1 MIPEEQHAEVLNTVW
16 LTPQATYSKGGSFG
30 EKAINNESQA
40 RNGTAVCVTDCKM
53 ATLNKV
59 QYQSLVD
66 EHFKNQKLAK
76 IAFLKKLPM
85 FAHWYK
91 KPLDKLIESIM
102 EQNYIRN
109 QNVYLEDEKAQ
120 NVYLIT
126 QGEFLLTKRVPVKEE
141 YQVQLDKL
149 IGPN

>member
-1 MIPEEQHAEVLNTVW
+1 
-16 LTPQATYSKGGSFG
+16 
-30 EKAINNESQA
+30 
-40 RNGTAVCVTDCKM
+40 
-53 ATLNKV
+53 
-59 QYQSLVD
+59 
-66 EHFKNQKLAK
+66 
-76 IAFLKKLPM
+76 M

-109 QNVYLEDEKAQ
+109 QNVYLEDDKAQ

-141 YQVQLDKL
+141 YQV
-149 IGPN
+149 

>member
-1 MIPEEQHAEVLNTVW
+1 
-16 LTPQATYSKGGSFG
+16 
-30 EKAINNESQA
+30 
-40 RNGTAVCVTDCKM
+40 
-53 ATLNKV
+53 
-59 QYQSLVD
+59 
-66 EHFKNQKLAK
+66 
-76 IAFLKKLPM
+76 M

-141 YQVQLDKL
+141 YQV
-149 IGPN
+149 